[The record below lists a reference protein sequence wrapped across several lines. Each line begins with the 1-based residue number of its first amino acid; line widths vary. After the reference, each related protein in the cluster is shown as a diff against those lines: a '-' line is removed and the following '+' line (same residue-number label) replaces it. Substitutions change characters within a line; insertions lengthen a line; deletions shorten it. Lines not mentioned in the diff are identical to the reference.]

1 MRSLNLGSRKIQL
14 IKGTFFI
21 SLPRIW
27 ARNFDIKQGSKVGIF
42 LRDDGSLEINLTREI
57 FTEVDASANF

>member
-27 ARNFDIKQGSKVGIF
+27 AKNFDIEQGTKVGIF
-42 LRDDGSLEINLTREI
+42 LRDDGSLEINPIKDI
-57 FTEVDASANF
+57 FTEVDASANH